1 VGQIFTAV
9 SFVISMAAY
18 SLYLARVMQ
27 LCAGK
32 KLHRQNRLLLA
43 SKGAAAASLLL
54 WSLALWTAAKGREEG
69 LWPALKFWWLPLGPW
84 LLLILVEHVLAMLA
98 SSSEDLAALQSRMY
112 NFKSA

>member
-1 VGQIFTAV
+1 MGQIFSAV
-9 SFVISMAAY
+9 SFVASMVAY
-18 SLYLARVMQ
+18 GLYLARVLQ
-27 LCAGK
+27 LK
-32 KLHRQNRLLLA
+32 KLHGQNRLLLA
-43 SKGAAAASLLL
+43 SKGAASAALLL

-84 LLLILVEHVLAMLA
+84 LLLILVEHVLAMFS